1 MQFNSRIYQLLVDS
15 AEQFSDQP
23 AIFDEK
29 GELSFSSLLEEVDAL
44 SSKLFDQGIAK
55 GCGVGV
61 MAKNSREFVI
71 SVFAVLGCGA
81 AVMPISH
88 QLKRPEIDEIIRK
101 AGLHFIIDDYSGI
114 EPLSGVKSEEISS
127 LGTTIRL
134 SKTEI
139 SIKKI
144 FAEHVECPAFVRFT
158 SGTTGTSKGV
168 VIDEDG
174 VLGRTEAANKA
185 LQLGPGSKV
194 MWVLPMAY
202 HFVVSIVLYIRYGAA
217 IIISK
222 DFMARSVLEM
232 SNKYRGTLLYASP
245 MQIRFLAADQSGLML
260 DDMKK
265 VISTSSGLNSDISDA
280 FTKRFNKTVHQAFGI
295 IEVGLP
301 IINDSRGEESTESV
315 GYVLPDYDVQ
325 VFDDSFNILPKG
337 ELGMLGIKG
346 PGMFAAYLDPPIVRD
361 EVLKN
366 GYFFSA
372 DYAIIDDD
380 GLVRIQGR
388 QKSMI
393 NVSGNKVFA
402 EEVEEILEQLPYV
415 KLSRVSGVPHAL
427 MGQIIQAEILL
438 TEDMN
443 IDVEAILKYCRE
455 RLSTFKIPQK
465 IIVVDELEM
474 TDSGKVKRA
483 QD

>member
-1 MQFNSRIYQLLVDS
+1 MQYNSRIYQLLVES

-23 AIFDEK
+23 AIYDEK
-29 GELSFSSLLEEVDAL
+29 GELSFTSLLAEVDAL
-44 SSKLFDQGIAK
+44 SSKLFDAGIEK

-61 MAKNSREFVI
+61 MAKNSREFII

-88 QLKRPEIDEIIRK
+88 QLKRPEIDEVINK
-101 AGLHFIIDDYSGI
+101 AGIHFIIDDGSGI
-114 EPLSGVKSEEISS
+114 EPLPDTKSEWITST
-127 LGTTIRL
+127 GTSIRV
-134 SKTEI
+134 SRTQI
-139 SIKKI
+139 PITKI
-144 FAEHVECPAFVRFT
+144 FAEHVENPAFVRFT

-168 VIDEDG
+168 VIDEEG
-174 VLGRTEAANKA
+174 VLGRTAAANKV

-202 HFVVSIVLYIRYGAA
+202 HFVVSIVLYVRYGAA

-232 SNKYRGTLLYASP
+232 SNKYKGTLLYASP
-245 MQIRFLAADQSGLML
+245 MQIRFLAADQSGMML
-260 DDMKK
+260 DDMEK

-280 FTKRFNKTVHQAFGI
+280 FTKRFNKSVHQAFGI

-301 IINDSRGEESTESV
+301 IINDHRGEVSTESV

-325 VFDDSFNILPKG
+325 VFDETYNILPQG
-337 ELGMLGIKG
+337 EVGMLGIKG
-346 PGMFAAYLDPPIVRD
+346 PGMFAAYLDPPVLRD
-361 EVLKN
+361 EVLKH

-372 DYAIIDDD
+372 DYAVIDEN

-388 QKSMI
+388 KKSMI

-402 EEVEEILEQLPYV
+402 EEVEEVLEQLPYI
-415 KLSRVSGVPHAL
+415 KQSRVSGIPHPL
-427 MGQIIQAEILL
+427 MGQIIQAEIVLSDAI
-438 TEDMN
+438 E
-443 IDVEAILKYCRE
+443 IDVEVILKYCRE

-465 IIVVDELEM
+465 IIVVDALEM
-474 TDSGKVKRA
+474 TNSGKVKRSH
-483 QD
+483 D